1 MTNVFNKDGL
11 DWEILVVNKPDLN
24 AFCLPG
30 GKIVVFTGLFDH
42 FKRDAEIATIIGHE
56 VLYLCLV

>member
-1 MTNVFNKDGL
+1 M
-11 DWEILVVNKPDLN
+11 VNKPDLN

-30 GKIVVFTGLFDH
+30 GKIVGFTGLFDH